1 MRIVVGG
8 QGDPAMILSAARRK
22 IAQLDPDLPLAAV
35 ASMKE
40 IIAASGSVSQSRLTA
55 EFTGTFASLALL
67 LTAIG
72 IYGVV
77 TYSVAQRT
85 REMGLRMALGANR
98 GDVLRLVIGQGMR
111 AVLIGIS
118 VGFVAAL
125 TLTRL
130 IKTMLFGTSATDPW
144 TFGAVLLVLISVSV
158 LACYVPARRAAA
170 LDPLIAL
177 RYE

>member
-1 MRIVVGG
+1 
-8 QGDPAMILSAARRK
+8 
-22 IAQLDPDLPLAAV
+22 
-35 ASMKE
+35 
-40 IIAASGSVSQSRLTA
+40 
-55 EFTGTFASLALL
+55 

-85 REMGLRMALGANR
+85 QEMGLRMALGATR
-98 GDVLRLVIGQGMR
+98 GDVLRLVIGQGMGMG
-111 AVLIGIS
+111 VLGVA

-125 TLTRL
+125 GLTRL
-130 IKTMLFGTSATDPW
+130 IKTLLFGTSATDPL
-144 TFGAVLLVLISVSV
+144 TFVAVTFLLISVAV

-170 LDPLIAL
+170 LDPLVAL